1 MRERVEDS
9 RLVEWIRELFSDADA
24 ISMIRWMLL
33 AWLALA
39 VGAVILDRI
48 STALLGRSRPLVQK
62 PPAAAREWRWRRAIA
77 PATYSM
83 LPSGTTVS
91 EGTAA
96 RPQSIPLAQP
106 QPQLQAPAP
115 PLALPAAPMSNNDYW
130 ARAADPTSPPF
141 GYENVAR
148 LQDAL
153 PPERYNPVL
162 LAVEALEREEQ
173 SGELA
178 WPSMGEALRL
188 GFDGLPAESA
198 ATEEE

>member
-9 RLVEWIRELFSDADA
+9 RLVEWIRELFTDADA

-48 STALLGRSRPLVQK
+48 STALLGRSRPLVQE
-62 PPAAAREWRWRRAIA
+62 PPSAAREWRWRRAIA

-96 RPQSIPLAQP
+96 RQQSIPLAQP
-106 QPQLQAPAP
+106 QLQAPAP
-115 PLALPAAPMSNNDYW
+115 LLALPAAPIRNNEYW

-153 PPERYNPVL
+153 SPERYNPVL
-162 LAVEALEREEQ
+162 LAVETLERDEE

-188 GFDGLPAESA
+188 GFDGLTSESA